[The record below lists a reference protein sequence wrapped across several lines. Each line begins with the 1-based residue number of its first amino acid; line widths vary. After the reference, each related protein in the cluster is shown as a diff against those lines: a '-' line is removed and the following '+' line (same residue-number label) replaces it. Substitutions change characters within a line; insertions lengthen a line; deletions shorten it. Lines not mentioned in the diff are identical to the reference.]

1 MPEPKTLLALSGAD
15 LTPSRLS
22 AATLVLIDCQ
32 MEYVDGALALPGV
45 GPALESAG
53 RLLGR
58 AREAGTPVV
67 HIVHKGQPG
76 GPFDLEAERGQIAP
90 QVAAE
95 NGETVI
101 SKGLPNGFAG
111 TDLHATLQ
119 ALGRKELIFGGFMTH
134 MCVSSSVRAALD
146 LGYRATLVAGAAATR
161 DLPLPGGGVIDAKSL
176 HNACLAALA
185 DRFAIIVPDADA
197 LPE

>member
-176 HNACLAALA
+176 HNASLAALA

>member
-146 LGYRATLVAGAAATR
+146 LGYRTTLVAGAAATR

-176 HNACLAALA
+176 HNASLAALA
-185 DRFAIIVPDADA
+185 DRFAIIVPEADA

>member
-1 MPEPKTLLALSGAD
+1 MPEPQTLLALSGAD

-58 AREAGTPVV
+58 ARQAGTPVV
-67 HIVHKGQPG
+67 HIVHKGQAG
-76 GPFDLEAERGQIAP
+76 GPFDLEAERGRIAP

-95 NGETVI
+95 TGEPVI
-101 SKGLPNGFAG
+101 SKGLPNAFAG

-119 ALGRKELIFGGFMTH
+119 DLGRTELIFGGFMTH

-161 DLPLPGGGVIDAKSL
+161 DLPVPGGGVIDAESL
-176 HNACLAALA
+176 HKASLAALA
-185 DRFAIIVPDADA
+185 DRFAVIVPDAEA
-197 LPE
+197 LTD

>member
-1 MPEPKTLLALSGAD
+1 MSEPQTLLALSGAD

-22 AATLVLIDCQ
+22 AAAVVLIDCQ
-32 MEYVDGALALPGV
+32 MEYVNGALALPGV
-45 GPALESAG
+45 GPALEAAG
-53 RLLGR
+53 RLLSR

-176 HNACLAALA
+176 HNASLAALA